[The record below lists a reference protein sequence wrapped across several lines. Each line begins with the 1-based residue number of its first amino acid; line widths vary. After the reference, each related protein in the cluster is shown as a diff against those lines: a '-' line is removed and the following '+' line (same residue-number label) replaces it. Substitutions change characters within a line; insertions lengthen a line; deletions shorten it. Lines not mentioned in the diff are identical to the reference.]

1 MKIDNNREK
10 HLCIKRG
17 LEIILFFKIWLILLD
32 VIRLYFG
39 ISNLPSYV
47 WILASCKLT
56 KLTTKRSMLLIYRA
70 KIKFLIFFYV
80 CECMI
85 IKHYYYLVYTIYSQ
99 RRVTKL
105 FFLNTQNLNK
115 TEAFKT
121 VFFFC
126 CKTTKYKMIEN
137 EMKWT
142 KSVDFSF
149 YIFTVVNS
157 NQNTT

>member
-1 MKIDNNREK
+1 
-10 HLCIKRG
+10 
-17 LEIILFFKIWLILLD
+17 
-32 VIRLYFG
+32 
-39 ISNLPSYV
+39 
-47 WILASCKLT
+47 
-56 KLTTKRSMLLIYRA
+56 MLLIYRA

-157 NQNTT
+157 NQNTTQVTIFSTRCLKTRAKSLGAQLYTSLKEDLSQDINGGFAFSRRMGVLLRLW